1 MYEIFPNYYIK
12 YSIIHKKYHLI
23 NGHGPEN
30 LLHKL
35 TVALAL
41 GSPPCAYGLW
51 FMEIVVL
58 LEYQS
63 GHNMGSQSAAASVT
77 FTLSLSPN
85 IGYCFV
91 SSWLNKDAIMR
102 EHRDVKI

>member
-1 MYEIFPNYYIK
+1 M
-12 YSIIHKKYHLI
+12 
-23 NGHGPEN
+23 
-30 LLHKL
+30 
-35 TVALAL
+35 
-41 GSPPCAYGLW
+41 
-51 FMEIVVL
+51 L

>member
-1 MYEIFPNYYIK
+1 MK
-12 YSIIHKKYHLI
+12 YQEVISDF
-23 NGHGPEN
+23 
-30 LLHKL
+30 
-35 TVALAL
+35 
-41 GSPPCAYGLW
+41 GLQTSD
-51 FMEIVVL
+51 FEHMEIVVL

-63 GHNMGSQSAAASVT
+63 GHNMGSQSTAASVT